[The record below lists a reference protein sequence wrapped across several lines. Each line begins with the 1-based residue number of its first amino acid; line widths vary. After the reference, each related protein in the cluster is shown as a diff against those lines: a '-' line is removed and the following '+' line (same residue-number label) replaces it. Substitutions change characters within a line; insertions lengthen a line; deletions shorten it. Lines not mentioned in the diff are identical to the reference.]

1 MTRGMTEVT
10 CSLLG
15 WDPTKRSDSFG
26 VGEPNA
32 NCQAKIMAVME
43 DDSGKQSFKEI
54 TSRGAEHRGE
64 LWCKGPNVMK
74 GYWKNDKATKE
85 TFSPDGEGWLR
96 TGDVAYVDESGTFFI
111 VDRIKELIK
120 VKGNQV
126 APAELEALILDHKAI
141 ADVAVIGLPT
151 HDGDERPKA
160 FCVKQPGAN
169 VSEQDVIDFVK
180 DKVIHYKRLSAGC
193 EFVDAIPKNPSG
205 KILRRQLRD
214 MAAKQASAKL

>member
-1 MTRGMTEVT
+1 MTEVT

-15 WDPTKRSDSFG
+15 WDPKKHSASFA

-32 NCQAKIMAVME
+32 NCEAKIMQVDE
-43 DDSGKQSFKEI
+43 DEKGNQIFTEI
-54 TSRGAEHRGE
+54 TQRGPNYRGE

-74 GYWKNDKATKE
+74 GYWKNEKATKS
-85 TFSPDGEGWLR
+85 TFSPDGEWLR
-96 TGDVAYVDESGTFFI
+96 TGDVAYVDEDGMFFI

-126 APAELEALILDHKAI
+126 APAELEALILDHKEI

-151 HDGDERPKA
+151 PDGDERPKA
-160 FCVKQPGAN
+160 YCVKQPGAK
-169 VSEQDVIDFVK
+169 VTEQDVIDFVK
-180 DKVIHYKRLSAGC
+180 DKVIHYKRLNGGV

-214 MAAKQASAKL
+214 MAAKKAQLTAKL